1 MTKRI
6 LTVMVIMILALSLT
20 SCGKKGQQ
28 PAQRG
33 KVINNPEVKLE
44 YYGNPKEIVL
54 PDIPEMRWD
63 FYEEAGKV
71 DLTCKLKLKVVFKHD
86 GSYMSKVQFLDLNRF
101 PVTSEQIKLIGKKGE
116 ETTYEKTL
124 YIAPKDSK
132 RITKAMILITP
143 LR

>member
-1 MTKRI
+1 
-6 LTVMVIMILALSLT
+6 MVIMILAFSLT

-44 YYGNPKEIVL
+44 YYGNPREIVL

-124 YIAPKDSK
+124 YIAPKDSR

>member
-1 MTKRI
+1 MTKKII
-6 LTVMVIMILALSLT
+6 LLLVITILAFLPA
-20 SCGKKGQQ
+20 SCGKKGQH

-44 YYGNPKEIVL
+44 YYGNPREIVL

-63 FYEEAGKV
+63 FYEETGKS

-86 GSYMSKVQFLDLNRF
+86 GSYMTKIQFLDLNRF

-124 YIAPKDSK
+124 YIAPKDSR

-143 LR
+143 LH